1 VSPLT
6 LVRPTVVAPEPVTI
20 RRDAP
25 DAMAVRY
32 AASHPG
38 ASAYHDPAWL
48 RAIGRAFGH
57 QTLCLTAHEGDD
69 IVGMLPLVLFDSLLF
84 GRFAVSLPFVN
95 YGGLLVDTAEAA
107 RALRDAAVEETTRAG
122 GSYLELRH
130 TERLCAEL
138 TPRSHKVAM
147 RLPLEAGIERQWLAL
162 DKKLR
167 NQVRKAEKSGL
178 TAHVGGAE
186 LVPEFYRV
194 FARNMR
200 DLGTPVYTR
209 RWFDEVLATI
219 DTARVVVVRHE
230 QQPVAAAIVH
240 SHRGTMEVPWASAI
254 RDFNPLCANV
264 LLYWRLL
271 SLAIETGAHT
281 FDFGR
286 STPGEGTFKFKEQ
299 WGAVA
304 HPLVWEYWT
313 APGHAVPSL
322 NPDNPKFSAAIAA
335 WQRLPVAVAT
345 AIGPSI
351 VRNIP

>member
-6 LVRPTVVAPEPVTI
+6 LVKPAASTTPVI
-20 RRDAP
+20 VRADAP
-25 DAMAVRY
+25 PQVRARY
-32 AASHPG
+32 VAAHPE
-38 ASAYHDPAWL
+38 ASAYHHPEWL
-48 RAIGRAFGH
+48 RIIGAAFGH
-57 QTLCLTAHEGDD
+57 RTMSLTASEGGR
-69 IVGMLPLVLFDSLLF
+69 ITGLLPLVFFDSLLF

-95 YGGLLVDTAEAA
+95 YGGILADNADAA
-107 RALRDAAVEETTRAG
+107 RGLREAAVEETRRARAA
-122 GSYLELRH
+122 YLELRH
-130 TERLCAEL
+130 TARLSPEL
-138 TPRSHKVAM
+138 APRRHKVAM
-147 RLPLEAGIERQWLAL
+147 RLRLEADPGRQWLAL

-186 LVPEFYRV
+186 LVPDFYRV

-209 RWFDEVLATI
+209 RWFDQVLAAI
-219 DTARVVVVRHE
+219 ATARVVVIRHE
-230 QQPVAAAIVH
+230 QAAVAAAIVH
-240 SHRGTMEVPWASAI
+240 THRGTMEVPWASAI

-299 WGAVA
+299 WGAA
-304 HPLVWEYWT
+304 PHPLVWEYWT
-313 APGHAVPSL
+313 APGRPVPSL

-335 WQRLPVAVAT
+335 WQRLPVALTT